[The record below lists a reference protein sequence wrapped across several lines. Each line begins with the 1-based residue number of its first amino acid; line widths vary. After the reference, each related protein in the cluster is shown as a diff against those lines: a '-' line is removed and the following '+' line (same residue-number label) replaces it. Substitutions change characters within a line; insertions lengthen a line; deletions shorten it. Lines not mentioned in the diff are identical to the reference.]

1 MRGERFAVLE
11 KKKKKMRLPRAL
23 HLVGV
28 YHSFTADARAVVEDR
43 ARWLVRRAVGLAA
56 GVSSL
61 AACGAVAFPRSR
73 PADSIA
79 PCL

>member
-1 MRGERFAVLE
+1 MRGEERFAVLKE
-11 KKKKKMRLPRAL
+11 KKKKGPPRAL
-23 HLVGV
+23 HLVI
-28 YHSFTADARAVVEDR
+28 FTADARAVVEDR